1 MRVKSVFIEVE
12 TLLCRNNFRDVS
24 PLALE
29 IHVRAVGRSVR
40 TANPAFI
47 SDAGL
52 DAIAPGHVTTLA
64 AVELC
69 LARLWDRSTNGYGG
83 YVIADPEL
91 IDHMS
96 EIPVLRR
103 IKAAFRRLWQELNS
117 EKFIP
122 L

>member
-1 MRVKSVFIEVE
+1 MKSVFIEVE
-12 TLLCRNNFRDVS
+12 ALSRRNNLRSVS

-40 TANPAFI
+40 TANPALI

-52 DAIAPGHVTTLA
+52 DAIAPGHVTTMA

-69 LARLWDRSTNGYGG
+69 LAGLWHRTTNGYGG

-91 IDHMS
+91 IDHMA
-96 EIPVLRR
+96 EVRVLRR
-103 IKAAFRRLWQELNS
+103 FKAACRR
-117 EKFIP
+117 
-122 L
+122 

>member
-1 MRVKSVFIEVE
+1 MRVKSVFTEVE
-12 TLLCRNNFRDVS
+12 TLLCRNNLRDVS

-29 IHVRAVGRSVR
+29 IHVRTVARTVR

-52 DAIAPGHVTTLA
+52 DAIAPGHVTTMA

-69 LARLWDRSTNGYGG
+69 LAGLWHRTSNGYGG
-83 YVIADPEL
+83 YVIADGDL
-91 IDHMS
+91 IDHMTAPS
-96 EIPVLRR
+96 VVRR
-103 IKAAFRRLWQELNS
+103 IKAVARRVWQELNS
-117 EKFIP
+117 EKIIP

>member
-1 MRVKSVFIEVE
+1 MKSVFIEVE
-12 TLLCRNNFRDVS
+12 ALSRRNNLRSVS

-40 TANPAFI
+40 TANPALI

-52 DAIAPGHVTTLA
+52 DAIAPGHVTTMA

-69 LARLWDRSTNGYGG
+69 LAGLWHRTTNGYGG

-91 IDHMS
+91 IDHMA
-96 EIPVLRR
+96 EVRVLRR
-103 IKAAFRRLWQELNS
+103 FKAACRKVWRELNS
-117 EKFIP
+117 ERFIP

>member
-1 MRVKSVFIEVE
+1 MRVKSVFTEVE
-12 TLLCRNNFRDVS
+12 TLLCRNNMRDVS

-29 IHVRAVGRSVR
+29 IHVRAVSRSVR

-52 DAIAPGHVTTLA
+52 DAIAPGHVTTMA

-69 LARLWDRSTNGYGG
+69 LAGLWHRTTNGYAG
-83 YVIADPEL
+83 YVIADGEL
-91 IDHMS
+91 IDHLA
-96 EIPVLRR
+96 ELPLLRG
-103 IKAAFRRLWQELNS
+103 IKAACRRLWRELNS
-117 EKFIP
+117 EKVIP

>member
-1 MRVKSVFIEVE
+1 MRVKSVFTEVE
-12 TLLCRNNFRDVS
+12 TLLCRNNMRDVS

-52 DAIAPGHVTTLA
+52 DAIAPGHATTMA

-69 LARLWDRSTNGYGG
+69 LAGLWHRTTNGYGG
-83 YVIADPEL
+83 YVIADAEL
-91 IDHMS
+91 IDYMA
-96 EIPVLRR
+96 EVPVLRR
-103 IKAAFRRLWQELNS
+103 FKVFCRKLWRELNS

>member
-1 MRVKSVFIEVE
+1 MRVKSVFTEVE
-12 TLLCRNNFRDVS
+12 TLLCRNNMRDVS

-29 IHVRAVGRSVR
+29 IHVRAVSRSVR

-52 DAIAPGHVTTLA
+52 DAIAPGHVTTMA

-69 LARLWDRSTNGYGG
+69 LAGLWHRTTNGYGG
-83 YVIADPEL
+83 YVIADGEL
-91 IDHMS
+91 IDHLA
-96 EIPVLRR
+96 ELPLLRG
-103 IKAAFRRLWQELNS
+103 IKAACRRLWRELNS
-117 EKFIP
+117 EKVIP

>member
-1 MRVKSVFIEVE
+1 MRVKSVFTEVE
-12 TLLCRNNFRDVS
+12 TLLCRNNMRDVS

-29 IHVRAVGRSVR
+29 IHVRAVGHSVR

-47 SDAGL
+47 SDASL
-52 DAIAPGHVTTLA
+52 DAIAPGHVTTMA

-69 LARLWDRSTNGYGG
+69 LAGLWHRTTNGYGG
-83 YVIADPEL
+83 YVIADAEL
-91 IDHMS
+91 IDYMA
-96 EIPVLRR
+96 EVPALRQF
-103 IKAAFRRLWQELNS
+103 KAFCRKLWRELNS